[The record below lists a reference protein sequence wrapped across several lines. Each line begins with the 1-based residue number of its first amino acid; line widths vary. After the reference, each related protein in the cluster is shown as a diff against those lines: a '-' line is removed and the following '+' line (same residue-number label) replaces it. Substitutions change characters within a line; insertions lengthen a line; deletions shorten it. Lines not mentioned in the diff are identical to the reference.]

1 MSYKSPLISYG
12 GDDDMNVYDEPCWF
26 GVKPWFVILVA
37 GIIVYFLFFS
47 PYNIPEYFNN
57 SNVYN
62 EQYLVNL
69 TGGRTQGVYAGTDG
83 FGLNYQ
89 KSKN

>member
-1 MSYKSPLISYG
+1 MSDKSPLVSYG
-12 GDDDMNVYDEPCWF
+12 GDDDIEVYGGNIFCVKGINILGVLVWLFILWF
-26 GVKPWFVILVA
+26 IFVR
-37 GIIVYFLFFS
+37 

-83 FGLNYQ
+83 YGLNYQ
-89 KSKN
+89 KK